1 MGRGRL
7 LVIAASLSVVR
18 LRVAAAFAVLALGAC
33 GGGGDAGPPAVATVT
48 VTPAS
53 GQVEVGLT
61 TQLAASAQDSKGNTL
76 SNPVTWSSSAV
87 TVASVSA
94 AGLVTGVAPGAAT
107 ITAAAGGKQG
117 TATITVVPPSVQTV
131 AVSLAASTIEV
142 TKTTTATAV
151 LRDAGGNTLTG
162 RQLTWTT
169 GSSAIATVSAAGVVT
184 GVAVGSTTII
194 GTSEG
199 KTGSATLTVV
209 PPPVATVT
217 VSLNPASVV
226 AGGTSQA
233 TFVARDAGN
242 NALIGRVA
250 AWSSSNTAI
259 ATINAT
265 TGAIAAVAAG
275 TTTITATVEG
285 KTGSGVL
292 TVTAVAA
299 GVGTV
304 TGTVTAADGTTPIGD
319 ALVEVEGTSAYGASA
334 TASRVP
340 ISTRSAANGTY
351 TLQNVPVGPQVIV
364 ATRGAFQ
371 ARVNVT
377 VVGNQTV
384 AAPKAPLTSTGKLA
398 YVPGAF
404 DKIEDVVSNSLGNA
418 IEEIDVADLANP
430 TVTSKYRMIF
440 LNCGLNESGAKD
452 AATIANLRAFMQA
465 GGTIYASDYASV
477 YVKSLFA
484 TYDFA
489 YTGEAQTIQ
498 ATVTNASLEAFVGK
512 TSVMITYDLDA
523 WTDILQLPTG
533 ATVLLRGTYQAE
545 GSERANQPIA
555 FTIPQGS
562 GRLVFTTFHNEA
574 GATQDQIAV
583 LRHFIYLP

>member
-1 MGRGRL
+1 MWAG
-7 LVIAASLSVVR
+7 AAL
-18 LRVAAAFAVLALGAC
+18 AVLALGAC
-33 GGGGDAGPPAVATVT
+33 GGGGDGGPAAVATVT
-48 VTPAS
+48 ITPPAA
-53 GQVEVGLT
+53 QVEAGLT
-61 TQLAASAQDSKGNTL
+61 SQLAASAQDSKGNTL

-87 TVASVSA
+87 TVASVSGT
-94 AGLVTGVAPGAAT
+94 GLVTGVAAGTAT

-117 TATITVVPPSVQTV
+117 TATITVVPLSVQSV
-131 AVSLAASTIEV
+131 AVSLAASSIEV
-142 TKTTTATAV
+142 TRTTTATAV
-151 LRDAGGNTLTG
+151 LRDAAGNTLTG
-162 RQLTWTT
+162 RQVTWTT

-184 GVAVGSTTII
+184 GVSVGSTTVI
-194 GTSEG
+194 GSSEG

-209 PPPVATVT
+209 PPAVATVT
-217 VSLNPASVV
+217 VSLNPASIV
-226 AGGTSQA
+226 AGATSQA
-233 TFVARDAGN
+233 TFVARDAAN
-242 NALIGRVA
+242 NALTGRVA
-250 AWSSSNTAI
+250 TWSSSNQAV
-259 ATINAT
+259 ATINAA
-265 TGAIAAVAAG
+265 TGAIAAVAVG

-285 KTGSGVL
+285 KTGSAVL
-292 TVTAVAA
+292 TVTAVAS

-334 TASRVP
+334 TASRAP
-340 ISTRSAANGTY
+340 ISTRSAANGNY

-384 AAPKAPLTSTGKLA
+384 AAPKAPLVSSGKLA

-404 DKIEDVVSNSLGNA
+404 DAIETIVSTRLGNA
-418 IEEIDVADLANP
+418 IDELDVTDLADA
-430 TVTSKYRMIF
+430 TVTSKYRIIF
-440 LNCGLNESGAKD
+440 LNCGLDQSGAQD

-477 YVKSLFA
+477 YVKSLFP

-498 ATVTNASLEAFVGK
+498 ATVTDASLQAFVGK
-512 TSVMITYDLDA
+512 TSVGITYDLDA
-523 WTDILQLPTG
+523 WTDILQVPTG
-533 ATVLLRGTYQAE
+533 ATVLLRGTYFAE
-545 GSERANQPIA
+545 GDQRDNQPIA

>member
-1 MGRGRL
+1 
-7 LVIAASLSVVR
+7 
-18 LRVAAAFAVLALGAC
+18 
-33 GGGGDAGPPAVATVT
+33 
-48 VTPAS
+48 
-53 GQVEVGLT
+53 
-61 TQLAASAQDSKGNTL
+61 
-76 SNPVTWSSSAV
+76 
-87 TVASVSA
+87 
-94 AGLVTGVAPGAAT
+94 VTGVAPGTAT

-117 TATITVVPPSVQTV
+117 TATLTVIPPSVQSV

-142 TKTTTATAV
+142 TRTTTATAV
-151 LRDAGGNTLTG
+151 LRDAGGNILTG
-162 RQLTWTT
+162 RQVTWTT
-169 GSSAIATVSAAGVVT
+169 GNAAIATVSATGVVT
-184 GVAVGSTTII
+184 GVSVGSTTVI

-199 KTGSATLTVV
+199 RAGSATLTVV

-226 AGGTSQA
+226 AGATSQA
-233 TFVARDAGN
+233 TFVARDAAN
-242 NALIGRVA
+242 NVLTGRVV
-250 AWSSSNTAI
+250 AWSSSNQAV

-275 TTTITATVEG
+275 TATITATVEG
-285 KTGSGVL
+285 RTGSAQL
-292 TVTAVAA
+292 TVTAVPS
-299 GVGTV
+299 VGTV

-319 ALVEVEGTSAYGASA
+319 ALVEVEGTSAWGGSA
-334 TASRVP
+334 TAASVP

-351 TLQNVPVGPQVIV
+351 TLQGVPAGPQVII

-384 AAPKAPLTSTGKLA
+384 VAPKAALVSTGKLA
-398 YVPGAF
+398 YVRGVF
-404 DKIEDVVSNSLGNA
+404 DAIQNIVSTGLGNA
-418 IEEIDVADLANP
+418 IEEISVADLANP
-430 TVTSKYRMIF
+430 AVTSKYRMIF
-440 LNCGLNESGAKD
+440 LNCGLDETAADN

-477 YVKSLFA
+477 YVKGLFP
-484 TYDFA
+484 TYEFD

-498 ATVTNASLEAFVGK
+498 ATVTDASLQAFVAK
-512 TSVMITYDLDA
+512 TSVTIAYDLDA
-523 WTDILQLPTG
+523 WTDVLQLPTG
-533 ATVLLRGTYQAE
+533 ATVLLRGSYLADGVQ
-545 GSERANQPIA
+545 RVNQPIA
-555 FTIPQGS
+555 FVIPQGS